1 MSNNEIIDKGELL
14 REAMRKGLSGQV
26 ESDPQNDES
35 NREGWAKEFIGK
47 VGFMGDRLNP
57 PESRLEHFLDKNNS
71 FRWVIAANAGLR
83 GKDLGELWSDIRS
96 GKEGHGMLPVLHTP
110 AARDKLACFNSG
122 VEAIQ
127 EYVNSSRESTEEKL
141 DAIAMAYE
149 ALIVWT
155 HMFNDGNGRT
165 SRFIGKLVED
175 GLGDVDGLVAEAIS
189 GNNRQTGYSPTVGTR
204 EGVLEYL
211 NNSELSVPNEDEL
224 RDNLDSLPNDIEG
237 MKLNIK
243 AILEDE
249 ELRRAYRREQYK
261 RQQMLGYYAV
271 QGANKG

>member
-1 MSNNEIIDKGELL
+1 MSNNEVIDKGKLL
-14 REAMRKGLSGQV
+14 SKAICDGLSGRV
-26 ESDPQNDES
+26 EFDPQNDES
-35 NREGWAKEFIGK
+35 NREGWVEEFIGK
-47 VGFMGDRLNP
+47 VGFMGDKLNP
-57 PESRLEHFLDKNNS
+57 PESRLEYFLDKNNS
-71 FRWVIAANAGLR
+71 FRWVIAANAGSR
-83 GKDLGELWSDIRS
+83 GKDLGELWSDLRS
-96 GKEGHGMLPVLHTP
+96 GKEGHGMLPALHTP

-149 ALIVWT
+149 ALIIWT
-155 HMFNDGNGRT
+155 HIFNDGNGRT
-165 SRFIGKLVED
+165 SRFIGKLIED
-175 GLGDVDGLVAEAIS
+175 GLGDVDGLVAETIS
-189 GNNRQTGYSPTVGTR
+189 GDNRQTVYSPTVETR
-204 EGVLEYL
+204 EGVLEDL

-224 RDNLDSLPNDIEG
+224 RAKLDSFPNDIEG

-249 ELRRAYRREQYK
+249 ELRRAYRREQRK
-261 RQQMLGYYAV
+261 RQRMFGFYAV

>member
-1 MSNNEIIDKGELL
+1 MSNNEVIDKGKLL
-14 REAMRKGLSGQV
+14 DKAMSDWFSGRV
-26 ESDPQNDES
+26 EFDPQNDES
-35 NREGWAKEFIGK
+35 NRKGWVEEFIGE
-47 VGFMGDRLNP
+47 VGFMGDRLNS

-83 GKDLGELWSDIRS
+83 GKGFGELWSDLRS
-96 GKEGHGMLPVLHTP
+96 GKEGHGMLLALHTP
-110 AARDKLACFNSG
+110 ATRDKLACFNSG

-149 ALIVWT
+149 ALIIWT
-155 HMFNDGNGRT
+155 HIFNDGNGRT
-165 SRFIGKLVED
+165 SRFIGKLIED
-175 GLGDVDGLVAEAIS
+175 GLGDVDGLVAETIS
-189 GNNRQTGYSPTVGTR
+189 GDNRQTVYSPTVETR
-204 EGVLEYL
+204 EGVLEDL

-224 RDNLDSLPNDIEG
+224 RDNLDSFPNDIEG

-249 ELRRAYRREQYK
+249 ELRRAYRRKQREM
-261 RQQMLGYYAV
+261 QQMFGCYAV

>member
-1 MSNNEIIDKGELL
+1 MSNNEVIDKGKLL
-14 REAMRKGLSGQV
+14 SRAICDGLSGRV
-26 ESDPQNDES
+26 EFDPQNDES
-35 NREGWAKEFIGK
+35 NRKGWVEEFIGK
-47 VGFMGDRLNP
+47 VGFMGDKLNP
-57 PESRLEHFLDKNNS
+57 PESRLEYFLDKNNS
-71 FRWVIAANAGLR
+71 FRWVIAANAGSR
-83 GKDLGELWSDIRS
+83 GKDLGELWSDLRS
-96 GKEGHGMLPVLHTP
+96 GKEGHGMLPALHTP

-149 ALIVWT
+149 ALIIWT
-155 HMFNDGNGRT
+155 HIFNDGNGRT
-165 SRFIGKLVED
+165 SRFIGKLIED
-175 GLGDVDGLVAEAIS
+175 GLGDVDGLVAETIS
-189 GNNRQTGYSPTVGTR
+189 GDNRQTVYSPTVETR
-204 EGVLEYL
+204 EGVLEDL

-224 RDNLDSLPNDIEG
+224 RAKLDSFPNDIEG

-249 ELRRAYRREQYK
+249 ELRRAYRREQRK
-261 RQQMLGYYAV
+261 RQRMFGFYAV

>member
-1 MSNNEIIDKGELL
+1 MSNSEIVDKGRLL
-14 REAMRKGLSGQV
+14 SEAMRKGLSGRV
-26 ESDPQNDES
+26 EFDPQNDES
-35 NREGWAKEFIGK
+35 NRKGWVEEFIGK
-47 VGFMGDRLNP
+47 VDFMGDRLNS
-57 PESRLEHFLDKNNS
+57 PESRLEYFLDKNNS
-71 FRWVIAANAGLR
+71 FRWVIAANAGSR
-83 GKDLGELWSDIRS
+83 GKDLGELWSDLRS
-96 GKEGHGMLPVLHTP
+96 GKEGHGMLLLLHTP

-149 ALIVWT
+149 ALIIWT

-165 SRFIGKLVED
+165 GRFMGKLIED
-175 GLGDVDGLVAEAIS
+175 GLGDVDGLVAETIS
-189 GNNRQTGYSPTVGTR
+189 GNNRQTGYFPTVETR

-211 NNSELSVPNEDEL
+211 NNSELRVPNKDEL
-224 RDNLDSLPNDIEG
+224 RAKLDSLPNDIEG

-243 AILEDE
+243 AILEDK
-249 ELRRAYRREQYK
+249 ELRRAYRHEQHE
-261 RQQMLGYYAV
+261 RQRMFGHYAV

>member
-1 MSNNEIIDKGELL
+1 MSNNEVIDKGELL
-14 REAMRKGLSGQV
+14 SKAICDVLSGRV
-26 ESDPQNDES
+26 EFDPQNDES
-35 NREGWAKEFIGK
+35 NRKGWVEEFIGK
-47 VGFMGDRLNP
+47 VDFMGDRLNS
-57 PESRLEHFLDKNNS
+57 PESRLEYFLDKNNS
-71 FRWVIAANAGLR
+71 FRWVIAANAGSR
-83 GKDLGELWSDIRS
+83 GKDLGELWSDLRS
-96 GKEGHGMLPVLHTP
+96 GKEGHGMLLLLHTP

-149 ALIVWT
+149 ALIIWT

-165 SRFIGKLVED
+165 SRFIGKLIED
-175 GLGDVDGLVAEAIS
+175 GLGDVDGLVAETIS
-189 GNNRQTGYSPTVGTR
+189 GDNRQTGYFPTVETR
-204 EGVLEYL
+204 EGILEDL

-224 RDNLDSLPNDIEG
+224 RDNLDSFPNDIEG

-243 AILEDE
+243 AILEDK
-249 ELRRAYRREQYK
+249 ELRRAYRREQHK
-261 RQQMLGYYAV
+261 RQQMFGYYAV

>member
-1 MSNNEIIDKGELL
+1 MSNNEVIDKGKLL
-14 REAMRKGLSGQV
+14 SKAICDGLSSRV
-26 ESDPQNDES
+26 EFDPQNDES
-35 NREGWAKEFIGK
+35 NRKGWVEDFIGK
-47 VGFMGDRLNP
+47 VGFMGDKLNP
-57 PESRLEHFLDKNNS
+57 PESRLEYFLDKNNS
-71 FRWVIAANAGLR
+71 FRWVIAANAGSR
-83 GKDLGELWSDIRS
+83 GKDLGELWSDLRS
-96 GKEGHGMLPVLHTP
+96 GKEGHGMLPALHTP

-149 ALIVWT
+149 ALIIWT
-155 HMFNDGNGRT
+155 HIFNDGNGRT
-165 SRFIGKLVED
+165 SRFIGKLIED
-175 GLGDVDGLVAEAIS
+175 GLGDVDGLVAETIS
-189 GNNRQTGYSPTVGTR
+189 GDNRQTVYFPTVETR
-204 EGVLEYL
+204 EGVLEDL

-224 RDNLDSLPNDIEG
+224 RDNLDSFPNDIEG

-249 ELRRAYRREQYK
+249 ELRRAYRRKQREM
-261 RQQMLGYYAV
+261 QQMFGYHAV

>member
-14 REAMRKGLSGQV
+14 REAMHKGLSGQV

-35 NREGWAKEFIGK
+35 SRKGWAEELIGK
-47 VGFMGDRLNP
+47 IGSMGDTLNP
-57 PESRLEHFLDKNNS
+57 PESRLKYFLDKNNS

-83 GKDLGELWSDIRS
+83 GKDLGELWSDLRS
-96 GKEGHGMLPVLHTP
+96 GKEGHGMLLALHTP
-110 AARDKLACFNSG
+110 ATRDKLACFNSG

-149 ALIVWT
+149 ALIIWT
-155 HMFNDGNGRT
+155 HIFNDGNGRT
-165 SRFIGKLVED
+165 SRFIGKLIED
-175 GLGDVDGLVAEAIS
+175 GLGDVDGLVAETIS
-189 GNNRQTGYSPTVGTR
+189 GDNRQTVYSPTVETR
-204 EGVLEYL
+204 EGVLEDL

-224 RDNLDSLPNDIEG
+224 RDNLDSFPNDIEG

-249 ELRRAYRREQYK
+249 ELRRAYRREQHK
-261 RQQMLGYYAV
+261 RQQMFGHYAV

>member
-1 MSNNEIIDKGELL
+1 MSNNEVIDKGKLL
-14 REAMRKGLSGQV
+14 SKAICDGLSGRV
-26 ESDPQNDES
+26 EFDPQNDES
-35 NREGWAKEFIGK
+35 NRKGWVEEFIGK
-47 VGFMGDRLNP
+47 VGFMGDKLNP
-57 PESRLEHFLDKNNS
+57 PESRLEYFLDKNNS
-71 FRWVIAANAGLR
+71 FRWVIAANAGSR
-83 GKDLGELWSDIRS
+83 GKDLGELWSDLRS
-96 GKEGHGMLPVLHTP
+96 GKEGHGMLPALHTP

-149 ALIVWT
+149 ALIIWT
-155 HMFNDGNGRT
+155 HIFNDGNGRT
-165 SRFIGKLVED
+165 SRFIGKLIED
-175 GLGDVDGLVAEAIS
+175 GLGDVDGLVAETIS
-189 GNNRQTGYSPTVGTR
+189 GDNRQTVYSPTVETR
-204 EGVLEYL
+204 EGVLEDL

-224 RDNLDSLPNDIEG
+224 RDNLDSFPNDIEG

-249 ELRRAYRREQYK
+249 ELRRAYRRKQREM
-261 RQQMLGYYAV
+261 QQMFGCYAV

>member
-1 MSNNEIIDKGELL
+1 MSNNEVIDKGKLL
-14 REAMRKGLSGQV
+14 SKAICDGLSGRV
-26 ESDPQNDES
+26 EFDPQNDES
-35 NREGWAKEFIGK
+35 NRKGWVEEFIGE
-47 VGFMGDRLNP
+47 VGFMEDRLNS

-71 FRWVIAANAGLR
+71 FRWVIAANAGSR
-83 GKDLGELWSDIRS
+83 GKDLGELRSDLRS
-96 GKEGHGMLPVLHTP
+96 GKEGHGMLPALHTP

-149 ALIVWT
+149 ALIIWT
-155 HMFNDGNGRT
+155 HIFNDGNGRT
-165 SRFIGKLVED
+165 SRFIGKLIED
-175 GLGDVDGLVAEAIS
+175 GLGDVDSLVAETIS
-189 GNNRQTGYSPTVGTR
+189 GDNRQTVYFPTVETR
-204 EGVLEYL
+204 EGVLEDL
-211 NNSELSVPNEDEL
+211 NNSELWVSNEDEL
-224 RDNLDSLPNDIEG
+224 RANLDSFPNDIEG

-249 ELRRAYRREQYK
+249 ELRRAYRREQHK
-261 RQQMLGYYAV
+261 RQQMFGHYAV